1 MKITKQDAPCGAV
14 VSDIDLSQP
23 LSETQVSAL
32 RKTWL
37 DHHVLIFPN
46 QNLSDDDL
54 ERFTLNFGPF
64 GDDPFIE
71 PIKGRKHVIAVCR
84 AAGETTP
91 IFADAWHTDWS
102 FQDNPPAGTCLY
114 GITIPPHGGDT
125 LFANQ
130 HLALEEMPRELR
142 SKIEGLRA
150 VHSATLAYG
159 AQGVYGES
167 DKEAGRSM
175 DIRTSEEADATRKH
189 SLIRAH
195 PETGREA
202 IYGTIGYVIGYDDL
216 PMEKAAPLLMEL
228 HEWQT
233 QDRFVYRHKWEP
245 GMLGM
250 WDNRSVLHKATGGYE
265 GHERRL
271 HRTTIGATV

>member
-14 VSDIDLSQP
+14 VSDVDLSQP
-23 LSETQVSAL
+23 LTQSEITAL
-32 RKTWL
+32 HKAWL
-37 DHHVLIFPN
+37 DHHVLVFPD
-46 QNLSDDDL
+46 QDLTDDDL

-71 PIKGRKHVIAVCR
+71 PIKGREHVIAVCR
-84 AAGETTP
+84 AADETTP

-114 GITIPPHGGDT
+114 GIKIPPHGGDT

-130 HLALEEMPRELR
+130 HLALEDMPSELR
-142 SKIEGLRA
+142 SKIDGLRA

-159 AQGVYGES
+159 TKGAYGDN
-167 DKEAGRSM
+167 DKDAGRSM
-175 DIRTSEEADATRKH
+175 DIRTSEEAEAARKH

-233 QDRFVYRHKWEP
+233 QDRFVYRHKWKA
-245 GMLGM
+245 GMLVM

-265 GHERRL
+265 GHERLL

>member
-1 MKITKQDAPCGAV
+1 MKITKQNAPCGAV
-14 VSDIDLSQP
+14 VSDLDLSQP
-23 LSETQVSAL
+23 LSEVQVSTL
-32 RKTWL
+32 RQAWL
-37 DHHVLIFPN
+37 DHHVLVFPE

-54 ERFTLNFGPF
+54 ENFTLNFGPF

-71 PIKGRKHVIAVCR
+71 PIEGREHVIAVCR
-84 AAGETTP
+84 AADETTP

-130 HLALEEMPRELR
+130 HLALEEMPSELR
-142 SKIEGLRA
+142 GKIEDLRA

-159 AQGVYGES
+159 AQGAYGES
-167 DKEAGRSM
+167 DKNAGRSM
-175 DIRTSEEADATRKH
+175 DIRTSDEADATRKH

-202 IYGTIGYVIGYDDL
+202 IYGTIGYVIGYDDV

-245 GMLGM
+245 GMLIM

-265 GHERRL
+265 GYERRL

>member
-1 MKITKQDAPCGAV
+1 MKITQQDAPCGAV

-37 DHHVLIFPN
+37 DHHVLVFPN
-46 QNLSDDDL
+46 QDLSDDDL

-71 PIKGRKHVIAVCR
+71 PIEGREHVIAVCR
-84 AAGETTP
+84 AADETTP

-130 HLALEEMPRELR
+130 HLALEEMPSELR
-142 SKIEGLRA
+142 GKIEGLRA

-159 AQGVYGES
+159 VQGVYGGS
-167 DKEAGRSM
+167 DKDAGRSM

-245 GMLGM
+245 GMLIM